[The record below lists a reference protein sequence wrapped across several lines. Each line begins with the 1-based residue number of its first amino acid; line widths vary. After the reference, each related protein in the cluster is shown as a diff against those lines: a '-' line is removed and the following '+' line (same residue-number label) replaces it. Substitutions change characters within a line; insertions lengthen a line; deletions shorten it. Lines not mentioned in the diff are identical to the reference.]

1 MPPLEEVI
9 KDRDFLAS
17 ISDLIGTM
25 HKIDAKVS
33 KLHDVVI
40 GNEEYGQEG
49 IIFKLKAIEN
59 DLEKIKVVDTLLLRQ
74 EVDNLKGYK
83 NKLIGFF
90 VAGGVLAGIA
100 WEMIKSV
107 FKH

>member
-1 MPPLEEVI
+1 MPPLEDVL

-25 HKIDAKVS
+25 HKIEAKVS

-49 IIFKLKAIEN
+49 IILKLKTIEN
-59 DLEKIKVVDTLLLRQ
+59 DLEKIKVVDPLLLKQ
-74 EVDNLKGYK
+74 EVEHLKSYK

-90 VAGGVLAGIA
+90 IAGGVLVGLA
-100 WEMIKSV
+100 WEMLKSV